1 MLSFYL
7 SLFGA
12 PNLEPIDSPAN
23 ATGPAPSGLSTAN
36 LRANWGPSFAPG
48 YEFTDCLA
56 IFFPCFTGILSGAN
70 RASSLRDPASAI
82 PRGTLGAITLSFCVY
97 VSFLI
102 LWAAVGEREYLTMEH
117 GQLDELIYPSVKAA
131 QIGIVLSSLGQ
142 ALQCVVV
149 APRLLASIAADGML
163 RPMRSLARLTG
174 GEPKLALGAT
184 YLVGAMCV
192 LIGSLNA
199 VAPLLSMC
207 FLTCYSMMNLN
218 CCLLGLLKDPHWRPR
233 FRYFHWAVGL
243 VGFVLCTSIMFVID
257 WRYALGAWLLTLLV
271 LALVVRTNAQ
281 TDWGSALVGLR
292 FQLAMRSLTGID
304 IKAHLDE
311 NWRPQLL
318 LLYHLREE
326 ESHGSRRGSSAAA
339 GWGEAEP
346 PAEPSSSSLGD
357 LVRGDVG
364 HTHERMFS
372 VAAQLR
378 HGSGLVIAAAVVPGA
393 SADSLRAVAL
403 AEAERARMDSLMG
416 RMGVRGFCKTI
427 LARTLLEGKL
437 GAIQWAGL
445 GPLVPNTLLMGW
457 PWWWRDEPE
466 KYVPELVSTI
476 NAATIHEKTLLLC
489 HRLSSFPGADE
500 ELSGFIDVWWIIRDG
515 GLMLLMAHLMR
526 KHRVWRGCDLRLH
539 LVMEAGVD
547 PRAVRSNL
555 HELLRRIN
563 IEAEV
568 EEVLLVARGSIL
580 PYMRTSAQRSFE
592 EEKRAAAEQA
602 NPHLHSRDEDVRQLS
617 SASPA
622 PDARLAPVS
631 RRSSTAG
638 HSAASPHSAASA
650 SLAPPHSGRRTSSSR
665 AASRAPSQ
673 TASCAPSQ
681 TASCVASRATTPPPV
696 EARSSPPPSPPAA
709 CEAES
714 SSENSSEDG
723 EGTPLSVLGGL
734 RLPPDRR
741 GVELEAIS
749 VLARAPA
756 AVMVEPGPA
765 EPGPAAQKS
774 SWSLAASRPAR
785 WIRESRSLPSL
796 PTAAAP
802 PPPVDSP
809 KRRLADFAARH
820 GLGDEAV
827 AELADLFSSSQHGRT
842 DSSVAYDWDEIH
854 ALIVERSVGSS
865 LVILNLP
872 DAPDNLAP
880 DRSGGFG
887 FSPPGSPL
895 RRSAGRPAD
904 VSPPPGADASGGL
917 WSVAEQ
923 PGEKGE
929 RQRLAAHIEY
939 VEYIEGLAQNLPRVL
954 FVHGAGREVI
964 RFAE

>member
-1 MLSFYL
+1 MVATPRRAAVSEGPTLHKQITMMSQRGGSHPAPVQQRGKLGTYKGVLVPTCENMWGVIIFLRFYKIVGYSGLGYALLIASLSFMVALLTALSLSAIATCGTSQGLAGVYPMLARALGKEMATAVGLVYFLGIVFLAVLEVLGACEELEMVQHSLFEFTTHINAVRAWASAFMLALALLVAGGIRLISQLGLVFFAVVLLTMLSFYL

-12 PNLEPIDSPAN
+12 PNLEPIDAPAN
-23 ATGPAPSGLSTAN
+23 ATGPAPTGLSTAN

-102 LWAAVGEREYLTMEH
+102 LWAAVGERDYLTMEH

-149 APRLLASIAADGML
+149 APRLLVSIAADGML

-174 GEPKLALGAT
+174 GEPKLALAAT

-311 NWRPQLL
+311 NWRTPPSSPLGCPPSYARHPHSAATRRPQLL
-318 LLYHLREE
+318 LLYQLREE

-357 LVRGDVG
+357 LVRADVG

-437 GAIQWAGL
+437 GAIQWAGRREPSRNLL
-445 GPLVPNTLLMGW
+445 GT
-457 PWWWRDEPE
+457 
-466 KYVPELVSTI
+466 
-476 NAATIHEKTLLLC
+476 
-489 HRLSSFPGADE
+489 F
-500 ELSGFIDVWWIIRDG
+500 
-515 GLMLLMAHLMR
+515 
-526 KHRVWRGCDLRLH
+526 
-539 LVMEAGVD
+539 
-547 PRAVRSNL
+547 
-555 HELLRRIN
+555 
-563 IEAEV
+563 
-568 EEVLLVARGSIL
+568 
-580 PYMRTSAQRSFE
+580 
-592 EEKRAAAEQA
+592 
-602 NPHLHSRDEDVRQLS
+602 
-617 SASPA
+617 
-622 PDARLAPVS
+622 
-631 RRSSTAG
+631 
-638 HSAASPHSAASA
+638 
-650 SLAPPHSGRRTSSSR
+650 
-665 AASRAPSQ
+665 
-673 TASCAPSQ
+673 
-681 TASCVASRATTPPPV
+681 
-696 EARSSPPPSPPAA
+696 
-709 CEAES
+709 
-714 SSENSSEDG
+714 
-723 EGTPLSVLGGL
+723 
-734 RLPPDRR
+734 
-741 GVELEAIS
+741 
-749 VLARAPA
+749 
-756 AVMVEPGPA
+756 
-765 EPGPAAQKS
+765 
-774 SWSLAASRPAR
+774 
-785 WIRESRSLPSL
+785 
-796 PTAAAP
+796 
-802 PPPVDSP
+802 
-809 KRRLADFAARH
+809 
-820 GLGDEAV
+820 
-827 AELADLFSSSQHGRT
+827 
-842 DSSVAYDWDEIH
+842 
-854 ALIVERSVGSS
+854 
-865 LVILNLP
+865 
-872 DAPDNLAP
+872 
-880 DRSGGFG
+880 
-887 FSPPGSPL
+887 
-895 RRSAGRPAD
+895 
-904 VSPPPGADASGGL
+904 
-917 WSVAEQ
+917 
-923 PGEKGE
+923 
-929 RQRLAAHIEY
+929 
-939 VEYIEGLAQNLPRVL
+939 
-954 FVHGAGREVI
+954 
-964 RFAE
+964 